1 MRSKDKQEMLKEHK
15 VFRVFKA
22 LQSKDKLA
30 MHKVFRVLLDL
41 IQLDYTAGSFLG
53 NASSLVL
60 KGAGVSTATFNSGT
74 GTAEVFFEGG
84 GGAALTVKNLQGQ
97 GGTAANP
104 DVDNVNT
111 IIFDNNSGFNVT
123 DNGGGEVFV
132 DLGSTFN
139 P

>member
-1 MRSKDKQEMLKEHK
+1 
-15 VFRVFKA
+15 
-22 LQSKDKLA
+22 
-30 MHKVFRVLLDL
+30 MHKVWGAAGSNTIGLS
-41 IQLDYTAGSFLG
+41 TAGSFLG

-84 GGAALTVKNLQGQ
+84 GGAARTVKNLQGQ

-132 DLGSTFN
+132 DLDLPSTHGISTDN
-139 P
+139 QL